1 MAFITVD
8 PSLPDPVH
16 SQIVDQIEAAIE
28 NGELPI
34 GASLPTVRQLARD
47 LQIAPNTVVRAYTTL
62 QEHHWIVG
70 DGRRGTTVSKH
81 RPKTTVNDRL
91 KKLRAALDRLVEIHI
106 YRGYSPDQI
115 SEALDSVRKRLRT

>member
-28 NGELPI
+28 NGDLPV

-47 LQIAPNTVVRAYTTL
+47 LQVAPNTVVRAYATL
-62 QEHHWIVG
+62 QERRWIVG

-81 RPKTTVNDRL
+81 RPKTNVNERL
-91 KKLRAALDRLVEIHI
+91 KKLRTALDRFVEIHI
-106 YRGYSPDQI
+106 YRGYSRDQI
-115 SEALDSVRKRLRT
+115 GEVLDSVRKGLRT